1 MYPTFAGDIAA
12 QRIVVLHQQ
21 AARQRLVRRLRA
33 VGAAS
38 PVNGRVQASCL
49 TGRALALSWGGAVLR

>member
-1 MYPTFAGDIAA
+1 MYPTFAGDVAA
-12 QRIVVLHQQ
+12 QRIAVLHQQ

-49 TGRALALSWGGAVLR
+49 TGRALALS